1 MKTTPS
7 DTWTSP
13 TMLSSEEIQS
23 LREETARDLA
33 WLDSVLA
40 QRRAVNQNTNLA
52 NANHASTHKKAQ
64 H

>member
-1 MKTTPS
+1 
-7 DTWTSP
+7 
-13 TMLSSEEIQS
+13 MLSSEEIQS